1 MKFCSQCQNM
11 CYLSIDDNNAN
22 ELLYYCRVCGHKN
35 THLTQ
40 EGVVVLKTQLK
51 KSEQKF
57 NHMVNKY
64 TKYDPTLPRRNNMK
78 CPSAECSK
86 KEGDDNDVIY
96 LRYDDDNMKYLYI
109 CAYCDATWKT
119 DDNK

>member
-11 CYLSIDDNNAN
+11 CYLSIDDTNSN
-22 ELLYYCRVCGHKN
+22 ELLYYCRVCGHKD

-40 EGVVVLKTQLK
+40 EGIVVMKTQVK

-64 TKYDPTLPRRNNMK
+64 TKYDPTLPRRSNMK
-78 CPSAECSK
+78 CPNVDCTN
-86 KEGDDNDVIY
+86 DNDIIY

-109 CAYCDATWKT
+109 CPMCDTNWKT